1 MSLASLEEP
10 SKRNEIRTRM
20 TGFDPQAERRWGT
33 LTPGGAV
40 CHLAYAYEMVIDG
53 SPCSERTGA
62 LQRTALRWVALHTP
76 LRWPRGVPT
85 LPELVEGAPGVR
97 PQEFAGDRTRL
108 LSALDRFIA
117 TPATGDGSIAGR
129 SHPIFGPLTYWEWMR
144 WGYLHADHHLR
155 QFGL

>member
-1 MSLASLEEP
+1 MQLASLEER
-10 SKRNEIRTRM
+10 SRQVEVRTRL
-20 TGFDPQAERRWGT
+20 TGFGPQLERRWGT

-40 CHLAYAYEMVIDG
+40 CHLACAYEMVVDDA
-53 SPCSERTGA
+53 PCSERTGP

-76 LRWPRGVPT
+76 LRWPQGVST

-108 LSALDRFIA
+108 LAAFDRFLA
-117 TPATGDGSIAGR
+117 APRSGEGSFAGR
-129 SHPIFGPLTYWEWMR
+129 AHPIFGPLTYWEWMR

>member
-1 MSLASLEEP
+1 MPLASLIEL

-20 TGFDPQAERRWGT
+20 TGFDPQLERRWGT

-40 CHLAYAYEMVIDG
+40 CHLALAYEMVVDG
-53 SPCSERTGA
+53 APASNRTGL
-62 LQRTALRWVALHTP
+62 LQRTGLRWVALHTR
-76 LRWPRGVPT
+76 LRWPQGVPT

-97 PQEFAGDRTRL
+97 PQEFSGDRTRL
-108 LSALDRFIA
+108 LCAFDRFVA
-117 TPATGDGSIAGR
+117 LPAAGSGTIAGR
-129 SHPIFGPLTYWEWMR
+129 PHPIFGPLTYWEWMR